1 MRRPLVLVGFCYLLT
16 LAAAVSLGANA
27 SAVLFG
33 CSLLLFAVSLLIRR
47 TRAALVF
54 PAAFLTAAVAFG
66 SFAGYSR
73 AAVEPPQALDGL
85 DAEVEGAVCELP
97 YAQYGRWYYI
107 VQLDSVSAPGAP
119 QSFKIRL
126 SAQNALD
133 AEPYSRIRGR
143 VHLFLPQGGNGYN
156 SRSYYASKGI
166 PMFAYLYEYEA
177 VEVSPPQSK
186 PPYYYALVLRR
197 ALLSSVDTMLPS
209 GEAALVRG
217 IFLGATTALSADAV
231 SDFRTDG
238 VSHLLSVSGLHM
250 ATVAQLLI
258 LLFGFL
264 RLPKKLSPLLAGAGV
279 FCFMAVTGF
288 VPPVVRSGIMCLLVL
303 LAPLFSRRADPL
315 NSLGAAALI
324 LCVPNPYA
332 AADVG
337 LLLSFSA
344 TLGLILLSGPIQR
357 RLNARLDRFR
367 PLSPLVRGADGVL
380 ATSAAAIL
388 FTLPVVILSFGTVSL
403 VAPLANLLM
412 LFPSTLMIGCSAAG
426 AVVGLFA
433 PHSLLQMPFALLSGL
448 LAKYLL
454 ACARFLARSPFASV
468 SASYGFICLWLA
480 GSLVLFAA
488 AFLMCGRRPAVLVG
502 ILSAAVLLT
511 GGLSFWIDGRGATR
525 VAVLDAGTGLSV
537 VLTRDGR
544 AAAFGCGGYDS
555 NAVPDYLSGNNIRRL
570 DELRLL
576 TGEREEAVNSA
587 GLSARFA
594 PARLTAPPD
603 SRADGYVQRAAAA
616 SGSVSWAEDA
626 PQEQLWRDVA
636 VQALR
641 CGDAEAVRIET
652 RDVELL
658 LLPAEAD
665 ASLLPEG
672 WRAPDFLVTDGPP
685 DESGELRPV
694 CTVLAMEGEDLRG
707 LPSQEGKNAVW
718 TGGFGDIV
726 LEFKGD
732 RELEVR
738 REV

>member
-1 MRRPLVLVGFCYLLT
+1 MKRPLVLVGFCYLLT
-16 LAAAVSLGANA
+16 LAAAVSLGARA

-33 CSLLLFAVSLLIRR
+33 CSLLLFAASLLIRR

-66 SFAGYSR
+66 SFAGYTW

-97 YAQYGRWYYI
+97 YTQYGRWYY
-107 VQLDSVSAPGAP
+107 VVRLDSVSVPGAP
-119 QSFKIRL
+119 QSFRIRL
-126 SAQNALD
+126 SSQNALD
-133 AEPYSRIRGR
+133 VEPYSRIRGR
-143 VHLFLPQGGNGYN
+143 VHLFLPQGGDGYG
-156 SRSYYASKGI
+156 SRSYYVSKGI
-166 PMFAYLYEYEA
+166 PMFAYLYEYEP
-177 VEVSPPQSK
+177 VEVTPPRSA
-186 PPYYYALVLRR
+186 PPYGYALLLRQ
-197 ALLSSVDTMLPS
+197 ALLSSVDSMLPPQ
-209 GEAALVRG
+209 EAGLVRG
-217 IFLGATTALSADAV
+217 IFLGDKTALSADAV
-231 SDFRTDG
+231 SDFRADG
-238 VSHLLSVSGLHM
+238 VSHLLAVSGLHM

-264 RLPKKLSPLLAGAGV
+264 RVPKKLSPLFSGAGV

-288 VPPVVRSGIMCLLVL
+288 VPSVVRSGIMCLLVL
-303 LAPLFSRRADPL
+303 FAPLISRRADPL

-324 LCVPNPYA
+324 LCLPNPYA

-344 TLGLILLSGPIQR
+344 TLGLILLAGPIKR
-357 RLNARLDRFR
+357 RLDARLDRFR
-367 PLSPLVRGADGVL
+367 PLSPFVRGADGVL

-403 VAPLANLLM
+403 IAPLSNLLM

-433 PHSLLQMPFALLSGL
+433 PHSLLQMPFALLGGL

-454 ACARFLARSPFASV
+454 ACAHFLARIPFASI
-468 SASYGFICLWLA
+468 SASCGFVCLWLA
-480 GSLVLFAA
+480 GSLLLFAA
-488 AFLMCGRRPAVLVG
+488 AFVMRGRRPMVLAGV
-502 ILSAAVLLT
+502 LSAAILLT
-511 GGLSFWIDGRGATR
+511 GSLSFWIEGRGVTR
-525 VAVLDAGTGLSV
+525 IAVLDSGTGLSV

-555 NAVPDYLSGNNIRRL
+555 NAILDYLSGNNVRRL

-576 TGEREEAVNSA
+576 TGDREEAVNSA
-587 GLSARFA
+587 ELAGRFA
-594 PARLTAPPD
+594 PALLTAPPD
-603 SRADGYVQRAAAA
+603 SRADGYVQQAAAV
-616 SGSVSWAEDA
+616 SGSASWEEDA
-626 PQEQLWRDVA
+626 PQEQLWRDVS

-641 CGDAEAVRIET
+641 CGDAEAVRVGT
-652 RDVELL
+652 QGVELL

-665 ASLLPEG
+665 ASLLPED
-672 WRAPDFLVTDGPP
+672 WRTPDFLISDRPP

-694 CTVLAMEGEDLRG
+694 CTVLAMEGEDLRK
-707 LPSQEGKNAVW
+707 LPPQAGKNAVW
-718 TGGFGDIV
+718 TGGFGNIV

-732 RELEVR
+732 RELEIR
-738 REV
+738 RES

>member
-1 MRRPLVLVGFCYLLT
+1 MKRPLVLVGFCYLLT
-16 LAAAVSLGANA
+16 LAAAVSLGERA

-33 CSLLLFAVSLLIRR
+33 CSLVLFAGSVLIRR
-47 TRAALVF
+47 TRTALVF

-73 AAVEPPQALDGL
+73 TVVEPPQALDGL

-97 YAQYGRWYYI
+97 YTQYGRWYYI

-133 AEPYSRIRGR
+133 VEPYSRIRGR
-143 VHLFLPQGGNGYN
+143 VHLFLPQGGDGYN

-177 VEVSPPQSK
+177 VGVSPPQSK
-186 PPYYYALVLRR
+186 PPYCYALLLRQS
-197 ALLSSVDTMLPS
+197 LLSSVDSMLPAE
-209 GEAALVRG
+209 EAGLVRG
-217 IFLGATTALSADAV
+217 ILLGDTTALSADTA

-264 RLPKKLSPLLAGAGV
+264 RLPKKLASLLSGAGV

-288 VPPVVRSGIMCLLVL
+288 VPPVVRSGVMCLLVL
-303 LAPLFSRRADPL
+303 MAPLFSRRADPL
-315 NSLGAAALI
+315 NSLGAAALV

-357 RLNARLDRFR
+357 WLNVRLDRFR
-367 PLSPLVRGADGVL
+367 PLSPLVRGIDGVL

-388 FTLPVVILSFGTVSL
+388 FTLPIVILSFGTVSL

-412 LFPSTLMIGCSAAG
+412 LFPSTLMIGVSAAG

-433 PHSLLQMPFALLSGL
+433 PHSLLQIPFALSSGL

-454 ACARFLARSPFASV
+454 VCARLLARVPFASI
-468 SASYGFICLWLA
+468 SASYGFVCLWLA
-480 GSLVLFAA
+480 GSLLLFAA
-488 AFLMCGRRPAVLVG
+488 ARVMRGRRPAVLAGV
-502 ILSAAVLLT
+502 LSAAVLLT
-511 GGLSFWIDGRGATR
+511 GSLSFWIDGRGVTR

-544 AAAFGCGGYDS
+544 AAAFGCGGYAS
-555 NAVPDYLSGNNIRRL
+555 TAIPDYLSGRNVRRL

-587 GLSARFA
+587 ELAKRFV
-594 PARLTAPPD
+594 PARLAAPPG
-603 SRADGYVQRAAAA
+603 SRADGYVQKVAAV

-626 PQEQLWRDVA
+626 PQEQLWQDVA

-641 CGDAEAVRIET
+641 CGDADAVRIGT
-652 RDVELL
+652 RGVEIL

-665 ASLLPEG
+665 ASLLPED

-685 DESGELRPV
+685 DEDVDLRPV
-694 CTVLAMEGEDLRG
+694 CIVLAMEGEDLRG

-718 TGGFGDIV
+718 TGGFGNIV